1 VFENTFPATHLP
13 QSRSLASD
21 SNLFA
26 PGSFLARWFQV
37 TTYKNEEIPMT
48 GVLASQQIE
57 QLISSGTLGA
67 DQPFVDGQVQP
78 ASLDLR
84 LGTVAYRVRASFLA
98 GEGASVQDRLA
109 EFEMHR
115 IDLTNGA
122 VLEKGCVYVVPLLEH
137 LSLPQDIHAIANAK
151 SSTGRLDLLT
161 RVIVDGG
168 KEFDRIPT
176 GYNGQLYAEICPRSF
191 SVLVR
196 PGMRLNQIR
205 FRQGRSVLDDS
216 ELTALHDQQQL
227 VTGGPAVIGEGL
239 GFSVDLQPGETGL
252 VGYRAKPHTGLID
265 LDRIGAYAPEDFWDP
280 LYTDQGR
287 LILDPGAF
295 YILVSREA
303 VHIPPG
309 YAAEMA
315 PYLAMVGEFRVHYAG
330 FFDPGFGHAQ
340 AGGSGARGVLEVRCH
355 EAPFVLEHGQ
365 VVGRLVYERMS
376 EIPTQLYG
384 AGIASNYQGQGLK
397 LSKHF
402 R

>member
-1 VFENTFPATHLP
+1 
-13 QSRSLASD
+13 
-21 SNLFA
+21 
-26 PGSFLARWFQV
+26 
-37 TTYKNEEIPMT
+37 MT

-57 QLISSGTLGA
+57 SLIATGA
-67 DQPFVDGQVQP
+67 VSADVPFVDGQIQP

-98 GEGASVQDRLA
+98 GHGQSVAQRID

-115 IDLTNGA
+115 IDLAGGA
-122 VLEKGCVYVVPLLEH
+122 VLEKGCVYVVPLMEALA
-137 LSLPQDIHAIANAK
+137 LPDDIQAIANAK

-161 RVIVDGG
+161 RVITDGG
-168 KEFDRIPT
+168 VEFDRIARGYT
-176 GYNGQLYAEICPRSF
+176 GMLYAEICPRSF

-205 FRQGRSVLDDS
+205 FRRGRAVLTDA
-216 ELTALHDQQQL
+216 ELRDLHEAETL
-227 VTGGPAVIGEGL
+227 VSGGEPVIGEGL
-239 GFSVDLQPGETGL
+239 GFSVDLEPGQGGL
-252 VGYRAKPHTGLID
+252 VGYRAKPHTGVID
-265 LDRIGAYAPEDFWDP
+265 LDRIGAYNPSEFWDA
-280 LYTDQGR
+280 LRTDKGR

-330 FFDPGFGHAQ
+330 FFDPGFGHAA
-340 AGGSGARGVLEVRCH
+340 AGGTGARGVLEVRCH

-365 VVGRLVYERMS
+365 TVGRLVYERMS
-376 EIPTQLYG
+376 EIPAQLYG

-402 R
+402 AS